1 MTRCKLNQIF
11 IGEVASVQNYGAF
24 IRIPGCSFQGLIHKS
39 QVLGKYIHN
48 QLTYLYST
56 IQLVCIFVIL
66 YVFIISLDKLCSYQ

>member
-1 MTRCKLNQIF
+1 MTTCKLNQIF

-24 IRIPGCSFQGLIHKS
+24 IRIPGCSYQGLIHKS
-39 QVLGKYIHN
+39 QVLRKYIRN

-66 YVFIISLDKLCSYQ
+66 YVFIISLGKLCSYR